1 VSAGGPPDD
10 PGFELRQTAAALV
23 LTFLAGFGALA
34 PSAVPAVAAAVSG
47 PKVVLIV
54 GATHGTTPEYRSD
67 ANAVYA
73 EAIKYTPNVVKVYS
87 PNATWSAVKAA
98 VAGAQIVV
106 YMGHGNGWPS
116 PYTYD
121 PLFTTKDG
129 FGLNATAG
137 NGDYNNK
144 YYGEPS
150 IATLAF
156 APNAVVILSH
166 LCYASGNPESG
177 GPEPT
182 LSVAKQ
188 RADNYASA
196 FLKAGARAVIAEG
209 HAAPESYIRAL
220 FTTHQ
225 TIDSMWRTAPSYH
238 GHAFSFASVRSPG
251 YTVEMDPDNASS
263 GFYRAL
269 TGKLDLFTDD
279 AVGAPPTSADPASLV
294 VPGNA
299 SVAVDGAAIF
309 ATADVAADPTTG
321 APAAALPLD
330 TRLRVVAAAG
340 TNAAGVAI
348 VQVSGLDS
356 AITGFVLASD
366 LKPRDSR
373 APVVRTIDD
382 GAGAL
387 SPNGD
392 GRQDT
397 LTVQMTLSEVAAWH
411 LTFSS
416 PGGPVLAQTS
426 GSGTAVSGTWAGL
439 SGGTPVPDGSYNWT
453 LTAVDGWSNVM
464 APRTGLVAVDT
475 AAPAISAVTPADG
488 SPALTFSPNA
498 DGKSDTATLGFSVS
512 QAGAVDAT
520 VRDGSST
527 IVRRFSSAANSG
539 AGQTT
544 WDGRNTAGQF
554 VADGLYVVS
563 LAPRDRAGNVGPAV
577 QRTVG
582 VYASLSKVAAAP
594 ALRYP
599 QDRDR
604 LAGYTVLSFSLA
616 RPATVSWKVL
626 DAAGHEVLHRYSGA
640 ALAAGAY
647 SFKWYGLNDAGA
659 TVPVGRYTSV
669 VSATD
674 GSLGATLTAPIEF
687 NAFGMKVSDTTPRR
701 GQTITITA
709 TSAETLRG
717 APTLRVK
724 QPGIAAFNVRMVRTS
739 GLTYRVSVRL
749 RSSSR
754 GTVTFRVAGYD
765 IDGRFQGTYLN
776 LPLH

>member
-1 VSAGGPPDD
+1 MSTGGKPVD
-10 PGFELRQTAAALV
+10 PEFELRQTAAALA
-23 LTFLAGFGALA
+23 LALLAGFGALA
-34 PSAVPAVAAAVSG
+34 PSAVPAAAAAVSG

-54 GATHGTTPEYRSD
+54 GATHSVTPSYRAD
-67 ANAVYA
+67 ADAVYA

-87 PNATWSAVKAA
+87 PNATWAAVKSA

-150 IATLAF
+150 IATLGL

-166 LCYASGNPESG
+166 LCYASGNS
-177 GPEPT
+177 EPGNAEPS

-209 HAAPESYIRAL
+209 HAAPQSYIRAL

-238 GHAFSFASVRSPG
+238 AHAFSFASVRSPG
-251 YTVEMDPDNASS
+251 YTVEMDPDYASS
-263 GFYRAL
+263 GYYRSL

-279 AVGAPPTSADPASLV
+279 AVGAPPTSSDPASLL

-299 SVAVDGAAIF
+299 SVAVDGAALY

-340 TNAAGVAI
+340 TNSAGVAI

-356 AITGFVLASD
+356 AITGFVAASN
-366 LKPRDSR
+366 LTPRDSR
-373 APVVRTIDD
+373 APMIRTIDD

-392 GRQDT
+392 GRQDS
-397 LTVQMTLSEVAAWH
+397 LALKMTLSEVAAWH

-416 PGGPVLAQTS
+416 AGGPALAETS
-426 GSGTAVSGTWAGL
+426 GSGTAVTATWNGL
-439 SGGTPVPDGSYNWT
+439 AGGTPVVDGSYTWT
-453 LTAVDGWSNVM
+453 LTAVDGWNNAM
-464 APRTGLVAVDT
+464 APRTGVVTVDT
-475 AAPAISAVTPADG
+475 VAPAISAVTPADG
-488 SPALTFSPNA
+488 SPALTFSPNG
-498 DGKSDTATLGFSVS
+498 DGKSDSATFGFSVTE
-512 QAGAVDAT
+512 AGAVDAT
-520 VRDGSST
+520 VRDTAGAT
-527 IVRRFSSAANSG
+527 VRRFSAAANRG
-539 AGQTT
+539 LGTIT
-544 WDGRNTAGQF
+544 WDGRNTAAQ
-554 VADGLYVVS
+554 VVVDGLYVLA
-563 LAPRDRAGNVGPAV
+563 LAPRDRAGNVGAAV
-577 QRTVG
+577 ERTVG
-582 VYASLSKVAAAP
+582 VYASLARVVATP
-594 ALRYP
+594 YLRYP

-604 LAGYTVLSFSLA
+604 LAATTALSFVLA
-616 RPATVSWKVL
+616 RPATVTWKIL
-626 DAAGHEVLHRYSGA
+626 NAAGGEVLRPYSSA
-640 ALAAGAY
+640 ALAAGTY
-647 SFKWYGLNDAGA
+647 SYTWNGLNAAGA
-659 TVPVGRYTSV
+659 MVPVGRYTSV

-674 GSLGATLTAPIEF
+674 GSLGATLTAPMEL
-687 NAFGMKVSDTTPRR
+687 NAFSIKSSDTTPGR
-701 GQTITITA
+701 GQWITITA
-709 TSAETLRG
+709 TSAESLKA
-717 APTLRVK
+717 APTLRVY
-724 QPGIAAFNVRMVRTS
+724 QPGLGVWMVRMVRTT
-739 GLTYRVSVRL
+739 GLTYRVSIRL
-749 RSSSR
+749 RASAR
-754 GTVTFRVAGYD
+754 GTLTLSVAAYD
-765 IDGRFQGTYLN
+765 VDGRMQASYLK

>member
-1 VSAGGPPDD
+1 VSAGGPPVD
-10 PGFELRQTAAALV
+10 PELELRQTVAALT
-23 LTFLAGFGALA
+23 LTLLAGFGALA
-34 PSAVPAVAAAVSG
+34 PGAVAPVAAAGFG
-47 PKVVLIV
+47 PRIVLIV
-54 GATHGTTPEYRSD
+54 GATHGATASYRSD
-67 ANAVYA
+67 ADAVYA
-73 EAIKYTPNVVKVYS
+73 EAIKYTSNVVKVYS

-150 IATLAF
+150 IASLGL

-166 LCYASGNPESG
+166 LCYASGNS
-177 GPEPT
+177 EPGNAEPS

-196 FLKAGARAVIAEG
+196 FLRAGARAVIAEG
-209 HAAPESYIRAL
+209 HAAPQSYIRAL

-225 TIDSMWRTAPSYH
+225 TLDQMWRTAPSFN

-251 YTVEMDPDNASS
+251 YTVEMDPDNVSS
-263 GFYRAL
+263 GYWRSL

-279 AVGAPPTSADPASLV
+279 AVGAPPTSSDPSSLV

-299 SVAVDGAAIF
+299 SVAVDGAALF
-309 ATADVAADPTTG
+309 ATADTAADPTTG

-340 TNAAGVAI
+340 TNALGGAI

-356 AITGFVLASD
+356 SVAGFVAASD
-366 LKPRDSR
+366 LKARDSR
-373 APVVRTIDD
+373 APMIRTIDD
-382 GAGAL
+382 GAAAL

-397 LTVQMTLSEVAAWH
+397 VTVKVTLSEAAAWR
-411 LTFSS
+411 LTFSGA
-416 PGGPVLAQTS
+416 GGPMLAEAT
-426 GSGTAVSGTWAGL
+426 GSGTAVAGTFTGL
-439 SGGTPVPDGSYNWT
+439 AGGTPVPDGTYTWT
-453 LTAVDGWSNVM
+453 LTAVDGWNNAM
-464 APRTGLVAVDT
+464 APRTGVVTVDT
-475 AAPAISAVTPADG
+475 VVPAIAAVTPAAG

-498 DGKSDTATLGFSVS
+498 DGKSDTAAFGFSVS
-512 QAGAVDAT
+512 EAGAVDVT
-520 VRDGSST
+520 VRDGSAAT
-527 IVRRFSSAANSG
+527 VRHFSAAANRG
-539 AGQTT
+539 LGQTA
-544 WDGRNTAGQF
+544 WDGRNTAGQY
-554 VADGLYVVS
+554 VADGLYVVA
-563 LAPRDRAGNVGPAV
+563 LTPRDAAGNVGAGV
-577 QRTVG
+577 ERTIG

-604 LAGYTVLSFSLA
+604 LSRSLALSFTLA
-616 RPATVSWKVL
+616 HPATVSWKIA
-626 DAAGHEVLHRYSGA
+626 DALGQEVLRPMPEGP
-640 ALAAGAY
+640 LAAGSY
-647 SFKWYGLNDAGA
+647 SFTWAGLNAAGA
-659 TVPVGRYTSV
+659 MVPIGRYTSV

-687 NAFGMKVSDTTPRR
+687 NAFNVKVSDTTPGR
-701 GQTITITA
+701 GQTITITG
-709 TSAETLRG
+709 TSAESLKG
-717 APTLRVK
+717 APKLRIK
-724 QPGIAAFNVRMVRTS
+724 QPGIAAWDVRMVHTT
-739 GLTYRVSVRL
+739 GLTYRVTVRL

-754 GTVTFRVAGYD
+754 GTVTVRVAGYD
-765 IDGRFQGTYLN
+765 VDGRFQGTYLN